1 MAQQESVICLQNVF
15 QQSEN
20 ELRSSLQGYYLP
32 RDYQE
37 IQLKINEHFTKLL
50 SEDNKFISQL
60 NASDMEYLNSILR
73 MSLSFQKLTFS
84 DAVNYQE
91 LSKKTIFENKNTTS
105 HQDSDTLRDT
115 LSLLPT
121 VVSAFFVKPVYV
133 AIVGGATVLCK
144 RMLSSKKNVTQVEY
158 HDVDISE
165 PITDEMISDIS
176 DSIREIC
183 QEIDNIIDKIRRDRS
198 NLIEKYNND
207 LENKTLEKMYPQLLA
222 GMQYLFMENIS
233 NNQKNQK
240 IENMLFQ
247 LGVYGYK
254 VLEYSQENSDHFS
267 QQIKY
272 GIETPEMYLP
282 AIVKENED
290 GTFKTAKEGILYIPQ
305 Q

>member
-1 MAQQESVICLQNVF
+1 MEPISSLQNVF

-37 IQLKINEHFTKLL
+37 IQLKINEHFTRLL

-73 MSLSFQKLTFS
+73 MSLSFQKLSFS
-84 DAVNYQE
+84 DSVNYQE
-91 LSKKTIFENKNTTS
+91 LSKKTIFENKKTTS
-105 HQDSDTLRDT
+105 RKDSDILRDT

-144 RMLSSKKNVTQVEY
+144 RMMSSKKSSAQVEY
-158 HDVDISE
+158 HDIDISE
-165 PITDEMISDIS
+165 PLTDDMISDIS
-176 DSIREIC
+176 ESIREIC
-183 QEIDNIIDKIRRDRS
+183 QEIDHIIDKIRRDRS
-198 NLIEKYNND
+198 HLIDRYNND
-207 LENKTLEKMYPQLLA
+207 LANKSLEKMYPQLLA
-222 GMQYLFMENIS
+222 GMQYLFMENIRS
-233 NNQKNQK
+233 NQNNQN
-240 IENMLFQ
+240 IENLIFQ

-254 VLEYSQENSDHFS
+254 VMEYSPENVGHFS
-267 QQIKY
+267 QQVKY

-290 GTFKTAKEGILYIPQ
+290 GTFTTAKEGILYIPQ